1 LEEVEK
7 VLKAKKRKARG
18 KTVEDV
24 EMMHLEKEN
33 SACESEGML
42 DTGKMYQVCF
52 FWIFICHF

>member
-18 KTVEDV
+18 KTVEHV

-52 FWIFICHF
+52 F